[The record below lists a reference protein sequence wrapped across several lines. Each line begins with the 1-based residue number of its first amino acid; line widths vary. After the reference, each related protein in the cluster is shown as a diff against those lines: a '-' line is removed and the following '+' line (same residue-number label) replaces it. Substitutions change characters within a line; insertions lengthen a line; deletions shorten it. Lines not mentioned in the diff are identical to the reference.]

1 MYDDDGTTA
10 DQKID
15 DDRNAMETDG
25 IGGEQVVAATGG
37 IGVGVGIGIGGSGA
51 AGAGGAGLA
60 GYWQHATSAPLP
72 HCPSFLDCWAM
83 PPIAFG
89 SQTLSL
95 PRDEN

>member
-15 DDRNAMETDG
+15 DDRNAMETNSS
-25 IGGEQVVAATGG
+25 EQQIVAASGG

-51 AGAGGAGLA
+51 AAGAGTGLA

>member
-15 DDRNAMETDG
+15 DDRSAMETDV
-25 IGGEQVVAATGG
+25 IGSEQVVATTGG
-37 IGVGVGIGIGGSGA
+37 IGVGVGIGIGGSGT
-51 AGAGGAGLA
+51 GAGGGTGLA
-60 GYWQHATSAPLP
+60 GYWQHATSASY
-72 HCPSFLDCWAM
+72 CPSLLDCWAM

-95 PRDEN
+95 PREEN